1 MLDPF
6 GRAPY
11 HRVVPNQRRLLA
23 LALAVA
29 LLLLAPAALGLRI
42 AAAAEPGT
50 PDAEVEAKALFKEAR
65 GSYDV
70 GKFADALDKLERAYA
85 LFPTPVIQFNL
96 AQVHRAMGHLKE
108 ARFLFVRYR
117 DSMKKELEAATKK
130 KDRAGIEAKISSV
143 EITIAELDKAIAEG
157 LDKTDA
163 PKDPA
168 PPETKPDVVKPDAPH
183 DPFVGVVTP
192 PPAAPPKPVPLGKVV
207 LYGGV
212 GLGAALAVA
221 AAVIIFAVQPGH
233 VRIPDTALGW
243 QDAFR

>member
-11 HRVVPNQRRLLA
+11 HRVVPNIRRLLA
-23 LALAVA
+23 PALAVA
-29 LLLLAPAALGLRI
+29 LLVAAPAALGLRL
-42 AAAAEPGT
+42 AAAATPGT
-50 PDAEVEAKALFKEAR
+50 PDAETEAKTLFKEAR
-65 GSYDV
+65 SSYDV

-108 ARFLFVRYR
+108 ARFLFVRYS

-130 KDRAGIEAKISSV
+130 KDRAAIEAKIANV
-143 EITIAELDKAIAEG
+143 AITIAELDKAIADG
-157 LDKTDA
+157 LDKTEV
-163 PKDPA
+163 PKDPGP
-168 PPETKPDVVKPDAPH
+168 PPETKPDVVTPEPPH
-183 DPFVGVVTP
+183 DPIHVEP
-192 PPAAPPKPVPLGKVV
+192 PPATPAKPVPWGKVA

-212 GLGAALAVA
+212 GLGAALAVTA
-221 AAVIIFAVQPGH
+221 AIIIFVVQPGH
-233 VRIPDTALGW
+233 VRVPDTALGF